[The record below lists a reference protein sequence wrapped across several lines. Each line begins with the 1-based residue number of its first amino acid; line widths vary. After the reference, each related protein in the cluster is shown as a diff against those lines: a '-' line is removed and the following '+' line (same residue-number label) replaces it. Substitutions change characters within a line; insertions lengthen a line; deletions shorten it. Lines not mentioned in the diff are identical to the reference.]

1 MDIGTIIKKY
11 REDNNLSLRDFASKC
26 GTSHSYIAMLEN
38 GKNSKTGE
46 PIIPTI
52 TMMKKIS
59 TALDTNINDL
69 ISTCEDMPITLGRD
83 KERLS
88 SKYRNITIFE
98 DYEAINKSPTEAQL
112 SEGEKKLLELFRQV
126 PEDQQDLVLQ
136 MIDVAVGKKL

>member
-98 DYEAINKSPTEAQL
+98 DYEAINNSPTEPQL
-112 SEGEKKLLELFRQV
+112 SEGERKLLELFRQL
-126 PEDQQDLVLQ
+126 PEESQRMYLEVLRATLKNQ
-136 MIDVAVGKKL
+136 A